1 MNSLGRTQGLP
12 PIAVV
17 SMAGIFPGAGHI
29 NDFFTHI
36 LNKQQAVIPVPEH
49 RWPALSGIMVEKRTG
64 PDRAVSNRAGFITD
78 FQFDP
83 AGFLLPEDLLTALD
97 PVHHLVLQ
105 AGRAAFEGCCSNP
118 DILKRTGVVLAAIS
132 LPTDSSSLISMEI
145 LTQRAPCPPAGRDA
159 LRASVVSG
167 PGAVLCRALGLWGGC
182 FTLDAACASSLFAVK
197 LACEQLRLGKTDMM
211 LAGGVSRPDSLYTQV
226 GFSQL
231 MALSPSGRCAPFDR
245 HADGLVVGEGCGILV
260 LKRLE
265 DALDCGDQIL
275 GIIRGTGVSNDIEGN
290 LVAPATEGQIRAMIA
305 AYDSCR
311 LRPDQIQ
318 YMECHGTGTPV
329 GDKIETHS
337 IKTLMDHYQCP
348 DAPLA
353 IGSVKSMIG
362 HLLTAAGA
370 ASLIKTLMALNQKVL
385 PPSANF
391 EAFPEDSPLSPTR
404 ITVQTTPEEWRTDKA
419 GQPRRAAV
427 SAFGFGGI
435 NAHVLVEEFKKDPV
449 LYPVPQ
455 SFQADQTEPC
465 AIVGMHAVT
474 GLCSNLQE
482 FMGLVLGK
490 SVPQWSEPG
499 VRWPRQDLMDSGTSP
514 IKSAFINEFTMGLG
528 EFHIPPNQ
536 LNDILPQHLILLK
549 AVKGALEDAGIS
561 PRPEGHALRTR
572 MGCAMGIDFDFN
584 AANFFMRWKLAGKN
598 AAVTDDILENLSPP
612 LTFDRTLGALG
623 GIAASRT
630 AREFQLGGPCFTL
643 SAGAASGISA
653 IDTALYSLRCNET
666 HTFIAGC
673 VDMAGDIRQYLLNQ
687 ACDPSGNGPVSE
699 GAAAIVLKR
708 LDQAIADKDRIYAVI
723 TGTGSGSGGRVPGEK
738 FRHGPPEATGL
749 TASLEQ
755 LFPGSFRPDIDFI
768 ETHSNGTGRIGQAE
782 SVALEN
788 FWKNRLTRPVPLRSA
803 LPVIGDTRS
812 VSGLLS
818 VISAA
823 VCLYKRQ
830 LPGHRFAGNSF
841 FQHLPR
847 DKFDLSADPI
857 RLSPSGKRPLKA
869 LASAVSLDGIFGH
882 VLLEQ
887 GPPCPTPPVL
897 NEKKPPFKSIRINT
911 TRPPLPP
918 AVRDIINQAFYAQP
932 GPSPRVSFPGL
943 TQTRGPLH
951 DTGPVLAE
959 IMVKGTAATAKAH
972 EKFLEFSQTA
982 TALMQDQFAALTRH
996 AAQVMRATEHPPLAD
1011 DAPVPDQPLPL
1022 LDKDMCMEFAVGKAG
1037 RVLGPQFDIID
1048 TYPARVRLPDAPLM
1062 LVDRIMDIQG
1072 EICSLGPGKIV
1083 TQHDVTENAWYLDG
1097 GKTPVS
1103 ISIEAGQADLF
1114 LCSYLGIDHAVKG
1127 KRKYRLLDARVTFHR
1142 QLPQPG
1148 DTIEYHIE
1156 IDRFLKQGDIYL
1168 FFFHYKGYI
1177 NSELLIS
1184 MRDGCA
1190 GFFTD
1195 EEVTNSGG
1203 IILRRGDREP
1213 VKAKSGPENRFLVPV
1228 EKVSL
1233 SSKNVDHLRQGNLEA
1248 AFGPLFKGVTL
1259 GVNQRLPGGRMHLID
1274 RVLDLD
1280 PAGGRYGLGS
1290 ITAQA
1295 DIHPDDWFLTCHFID
1310 DMVMPGTLMYE
1321 CCAHALRIFVQRAG
1335 WVSPLPHVRFD
1346 VLPQNESNL
1355 KCRGPV
1361 TPETSTARYEIH
1373 IKKIGFTPKP
1383 YVIADAHMFS
1393 DDLRIVWYQ
1402 DMGMTLE
1409 GITKNDLET
1418 FWRKTLGRN
1427 A

>member
-1 MNSLGRTQGLP
+1 MNSKGRTQGLA

-29 NDFFTHI
+29 NEFFTHI
-36 LNKQQAVIPVPEH
+36 LNKRQAVIPVPEH
-49 RWPALSGIMVEKRTG
+49 RWAAPSGIMVEKG
-64 PDRAVSNRAGFITD
+64 HVPDRAVSNRAGIITD

-83 AGFLLPEDLLTALD
+83 AGFLLPQDLLTALD

-105 AGRAAFEGCCSNP
+105 AGRGAFEGCYSNS
-118 DILKRTGVVLAAIS
+118 DILKKTGVVLAAIS

-145 LTQRAPCPPAGRDA
+145 LTKRNAAVPTGLDA

-167 PGAVLCRALGLWGGC
+167 PGAVLCRALGLLGGC

-231 MALSPSGRCAPFDR
+231 MALSPSGRCAPFDH

-260 LKRLE
+260 LKRLK
-265 DALDCGDQIL
+265 DALDCGDHIL
-275 GIIRGTGVSNDIEGN
+275 GIIRGAGVSNDIEGN
-290 LVAPATEGQIRAMIA
+290 LVAPATEGQIRAMTA
-305 AYDSCR
+305 AYESCQW
-311 LRPDQIQ
+311 RPDQIQ

-329 GDKIETHS
+329 GDKIETRS
-337 IKTLMDHYQCP
+337 IKTLLDHYQCP
-348 DAPLA
+348 KARLA

-370 ASLIKTLMALNQKVL
+370 ASLIKTLLALTHKVL

-391 EAFPEDSPLSPTR
+391 EAFPEDSPLTDTR
-404 ITVQTTPEEWRTDKA
+404 VTVQTTPEDWAPEKP
-419 GQPRRAAV
+419 GQPRRAGV

-435 NAHVLVEEFKKDPV
+435 NAHVLVEEFIKDPV

-455 SFQADQTEPC
+455 SFQPDKLEPC
-465 AIVGMHAVT
+465 AIIGMHAVT
-474 GLCSNLQE
+474 GRCSHLQE
-482 FMGLVLGK
+482 FVDLVLGG
-490 SVPQWSEPG
+490 SLPQWSEPG
-499 VRWPRQDLMDSGTSP
+499 ARWPHLVDSGASN
-514 IKSAFINEFTMGLG
+514 IESALIDAFTMGLG

-536 LNDILPQHLILLK
+536 LGDILPQHLILLK
-549 AVKGALEDAGIS
+549 AVKGALEDAGIC
-561 PRPEGHALRTR
+561 PRPEDRSLRTR
-572 MGCAMGIDFDFN
+572 MGGAMGIDFDFN
-584 AANFFMRWKLAGKN
+584 AANFFMRWKLSGKDT
-598 AAVTDDILENLSPP
+598 AVTDDILENLSPP

-643 SAGAASGISA
+643 SAGAASGIRA
-653 IDTALYSLRCNET
+653 IETALYSLSCKET
-666 HTFIAGC
+666 HTFIAGG
-673 VDMAGDIRQYLLNQ
+673 VDMAGDIRPYLLNR
-687 ACDPSGNGPVSE
+687 ACDPSDTGPVSE

-723 TGTGSGSGGRVPGEK
+723 TGTGSGSGGRVPGETSPDG
-738 FRHGPPEATGL
+738 GPDTMGL
-749 TASLEQ
+749 TVSLEQ
-755 LFPGSFRPDIDFI
+755 LFSGSLKPDIDFI

-782 SVALEN
+782 SQGLEN
-788 FWKNRLTRPVPLRSA
+788 FFKKRFTRPVPLRSA
-803 LPVIGDTRS
+803 LPVLGDTRS

-818 VISAA
+818 VMKAA
-823 VCLYKRQ
+823 VCLYKGQ
-830 LPGHRFAGNSF
+830 LPGHRFADNSF
-841 FQHLPR
+841 FHALPR
-847 DKFDLSADPI
+847 DKFDLSPDFI
-857 RLSPSGKRPLKA
+857 RLIAPEQRPLKA
-869 LASAVSLDGIFGH
+869 LASAVSLDGVFGH

-887 GPPCPTPPVL
+887 GPACPSSPVLAPKNPPV
-897 NEKKPPFKSIRINT
+897 KFMRINT
-911 TRPPLPP
+911 TRPPLSPE
-918 AVRDIINQAFYAQP
+918 ALNIMNQAFYSEPAPAPQ
-932 GPSPRVSFPGL
+932 VSFPENHD
-943 TQTRGPLH
+943 PLQPN
-951 DTGPVLAE
+951 DTGSVHPE
-959 IMVKGTAATAKAH
+959 IMVKGTAATARAH
-972 EKFLEFSQTA
+972 EKFLEFSQT
-982 TALMQDQFAALTRH
+982 TMALMQEQFATLTRH
-996 AAQVMRATEHPPLAD
+996 AAQVMQASGHQPAAD
-1011 DAPVPDQPLPL
+1011 ISPAPAPPLPL
-1022 LDKDMCMEFAVGKAG
+1022 LDRDMCMEFAIGKAG
-1037 RVLGPQFDIID
+1037 KVLGPQFDIID
-1048 TYPARVRLPDAPLM
+1048 TYPARVRLPGAPLM
-1062 LVDRIMDIQG
+1062 LVDRIMDIKG
-1072 EICSLGPGKIV
+1072 DICSLGPGKIV
-1083 TQHDVTENAWYLDG
+1083 TQHDVKENAWYLDG

-1142 QLPQPG
+1142 PLPQPHE
-1148 DTIEYHIE
+1148 TIEYHIE

-1177 NSELLIS
+1177 NGELLIS

-1195 EEVTNSGG
+1195 EEVKNSGG
-1203 IILRRGDREP
+1203 IILKREDREP
-1213 VKAKSGPENRFLVPV
+1213 VRGETAPESRFLVPV
-1228 EKVSL
+1228 ERETL
-1233 SSKNVDHLRQGNLEA
+1233 SSQKVDHLRQGNLEA

-1259 GVNQRLPGGRMHLID
+1259 GANQRLPGGQMHLID

-1280 PAGGRYGLGS
+1280 PTGGRYGLGS

-1321 CCAHALRIFVQRAG
+1321 CCAHALRIFVQRSG
-1335 WVSPLPHVRFD
+1335 WVSPLAQVHFD

-1361 TPETSTARYEIH
+1361 TPDTRKARYEIH
-1373 IKKIGFTPKP
+1373 IKKMGFAPKP

-1409 GITKNDLET
+1409 GITKSDLEK
-1418 FWRKTLGRN
+1418 FWRK